1 MNYHVTL
8 SVMDGYIVRPFERK
22 VSKMKLYPDT
32 ENELTFDDFKP
43 LPSLSG
49 RSLPDLY
56 ELQSNLEAAQ
66 ENACLYGS
74 DLLAIALDMD
84 LRKVDTYIRMYEQK
98 QNKH

>member
-1 MNYHVTL
+1 
-8 SVMDGYIVRPFERK
+8 
-22 VSKMKLYPDT
+22 MKLYQNT
-32 ENELTFDDFKP
+32 EKELFLENRQP

-66 ENACLYGS
+66 ENAYLYGS

-84 LRKVDTYIRMYEQK
+84 LRKVDTYIRMYERKAQK
-98 QNKH
+98 ATNNA